1 MKKNLLFCMIVTAIF
16 LTSCGSL
23 KTTTSKSMDIYGAG
37 VIHKPVIV
45 DLNVKET
52 KVTGTATMKRSMTL
66 EVVKREAVADAL
78 RKTNADVLVEPK
90 FETITSHR
98 RITATV
104 TGFPA
109 TYTNFRQI
117 KEEDVKLLQV
127 GVTQRAEVYETKV
140 LQKKRWWK

>member
-1 MKKNLLFCMIVTAIF
+1 MKKNFLFCMIVAALF

-23 KTTTSKSMDIYGAG
+23 KTTTSKTMDIYGAG
-37 VIHKPVIV
+37 IIHKPVIV

-52 KVTGTATMKRSMTL
+52 KVTGTATMSTNMTL
-66 EVVKREAVADAL
+66 EAVKREAVADAL

-90 FETITSHR
+90 FQTTTAHDR
-98 RITATV
+98 TTATV

-109 TYTNFRQI
+109 TYTNFRSI

-127 GVTQRAEVYETKV
+127 GVTQRAEVYETTV
-140 LQKKRWWK
+140 LQKKRRRQ